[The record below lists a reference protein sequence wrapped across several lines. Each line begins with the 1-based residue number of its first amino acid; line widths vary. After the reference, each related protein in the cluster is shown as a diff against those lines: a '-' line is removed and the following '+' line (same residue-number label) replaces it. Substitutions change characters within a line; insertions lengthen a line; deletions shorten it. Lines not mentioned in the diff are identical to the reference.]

1 MSAPDEKNVNI
12 PVVGVIIP
20 LHNHKDFIGK
30 CLDSVEM
37 QDYPNKF
44 AVVIDDNSDDGGYD
58 HVLSLL
64 ENEVTEGL
72 PEGVRGGYYGN
83 LYTLVLKNESD
94 IHGPSIARNI
104 GIQAVWDSTHFFG
117 VLDADDEYLPGKLS
131 KSVTWMIQ
139 DPILVGLVYSD
150 VVLFDTKTEIGV
162 HEFRPSFDR
171 EQLEVQNIIS
181 NAPLINKLALQQV
194 GLYDIELRTCE
205 DWDLWLRIT
214 EKFVALHIP
223 EPLQIYRITG
233 FNATQTVDEAQWQK
247 DWRTVQRKRMER
259 KSG

>member
-1 MSAPDEKNVNI
+1 MSTHDASQVNLPI
-12 PVVGVIIP
+12 VGVVVP

-30 CLDSVEM
+30 CLDSIAI

-44 AVVIDDNSDDGGYD
+44 AIVIDDNSDDDGYE

-64 ENEVTEGL
+64 ENEITEGL
-72 PEGVRGGYYGN
+72 PEGVRGGHYNN
-83 LYTLVLKNESD
+83 LYTLLLKNDSD
-94 IHGPSIARNI
+94 IHGPSVARNI

-131 KSVTWMIQ
+131 KSVAIMIQ
-139 DPILVGLVYSD
+139 NPNMIGLVYSD
-150 VVLFDTKTEIGV
+150 VILYDMKTEIGV
-162 HEFRPSFDR
+162 HEFRPSYDR
-171 EQLEVQNIIS
+171 MELEAANIIS

-194 GLYDIELRTCE
+194 GLYDIDLRTCE

-214 EKFVALHIP
+214 EKFVAIHIP
-223 EPLQIYRITG
+223 EPLQLYRITG

-247 DWRTVQRKRMER
+247 DWQTVQRKRMER